1 MNQSQSKA
9 LAIRWKELLV
19 REPGLRIRNA
29 AAKLRVSEVELL
41 STRCGDTVQRLRPEI
56 KRILQDVGNL
66 GQVMALS
73 RNDKVVHERYGV
85 YRNFSE
91 SRGNIGIFVSED
103 IDLRIFFQYW
113 ESVYAVREQSHGMTR
128 HSLQF
133 FAGDGMAIH
142 KIYLSGDS
150 NGEAYKQLVKKYLHP
165 DQEKGQEVVAYPKVA
180 PEIPDSEV
188 KVDSFRKGWL
198 GLKDTHDF
206 AGLLTRYGISRVQA
220 LRLAPSGGYAVPVEN
235 STLRRILTE
244 ASALEQPIMV
254 FVGNRGIVQIHTG
267 HVHNLLDRDGWFN
280 VLDPKFN
287 LHVKEDA
294 ISESWIVTKPGTD
307 GKVTSLEC
315 FDSKG
320 NLLVQIFGKRKPGIP
335 ERKDWREL
343 IGRVLEENKLLLH
356 E

>member
-1 MNQSQSKA
+1 M
-9 LAIRWKELLV
+9 LE

-41 STRCGDTVQRLRPEI
+41 STRCGDTVRRLRPEM
-56 KRILQDVGNL
+56 KKILQEVSSL

-73 RNDKVVHERYGV
+73 RNNSAVHERYGK

-91 SRGNIGIFVSED
+91 SKGNIGIFVSDD
-103 IDLRIFFQYW
+103 IDLRIFFKYW
-113 ESVYAVREQSHGMTR
+113 ESVFAVREQSHGITR

-150 NGEAYKQLVKKYLHP
+150 DLAAYEQLVDKYMHP
-165 DQEKGQEVVAYPKVA
+165 DQEKGQEVLAYPKEV
-180 PEIPDSEV
+180 PGIPDSEV
-188 KVDSFRKGWL
+188 NVAAFRKDWL
-198 GLKDTHDF
+198 RLKDTHHF
-206 AGLLTRYGISRVQA
+206 ADLLTRYGLGRVQA
-220 LRLAPSGGYAVPVEN
+220 LRLAPPGGYAVPVEN
-235 STLRRILTE
+235 SSLRRILTE
-244 ASALEQPIMV
+244 ASSLELPIMV

-267 HVHNLLDRDGWFN
+267 VVNNLKDRDGWFN

-287 LHVKEDA
+287 LHVKEDD

-307 GKVTSLEC
+307 GTVTALEC
-315 FDSKG
+315 FDAKG

-335 ERKDWREL
+335 ERTDWKEL
-343 IGRVLEENKLLLH
+343 VSRILEENKMLQY

>member
-1 MNQSQSKA
+1 MNQSQCKA

-41 STRCGDTVQRLRPEI
+41 STRCGDTVQRLKPEM
-56 KRILQDVGNL
+56 KKILQDVGSL

-73 RNDKVVHERYGV
+73 RNDNVVHERYGM

-91 SRGNIGIFVSED
+91 SRGNIGIFFSED

-113 ESVYAVREQSHGMTR
+113 ASVYAVKEQSHGMTR

-150 NGEAYKQLVKKYLHP
+150 SEAAYRRLVEKYLHP
-165 DQEKGQEVVAYPKVA
+165 DQEKGQEVQPYPKEG
-180 PEIPDSEV
+180 PEIPDNEV
-188 KVDSFRKGWL
+188 KMDAFRKSWL
-198 GLKDTHDF
+198 ALKDTHDF
-206 AGLLTRYGISRVQA
+206 AGLLTRYHLSRVQA

-235 STLRRILTE
+235 STLRRIFTE
-244 ASALEQPIMV
+244 ASALELPIMV

-267 HVHNLLDRDGWFN
+267 YVHNLLDRDGWYN

-320 NLLVQIFGKRKPGIP
+320 NLLVQIFGKWKPGIP

-343 IGRVLEENKLLLH
+343 VGRVLEENKILLH